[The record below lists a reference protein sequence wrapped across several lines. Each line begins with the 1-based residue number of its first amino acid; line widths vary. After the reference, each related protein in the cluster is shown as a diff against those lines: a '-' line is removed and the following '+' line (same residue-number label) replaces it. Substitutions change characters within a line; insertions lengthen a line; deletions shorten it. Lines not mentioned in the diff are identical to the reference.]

1 MSARMKAPFKA
12 RLILAL
18 CAAVTALAAQGD
30 AAFDY
35 RLQPVKIA
43 DDTWALIGTTE
54 DITRGNGGNI
64 VNTAFVVTRDGVVVV
79 DSGPSLRYGE
89 QMRAAI
95 ARITRQP
102 VIRVFNTH
110 HHPDH
115 FLGNQAYHGV
125 PIAALPATR
134 TGERTDGGAFADNM
148 YRMAGD
154 WASGTEAQ
162 VADEEARPGRWNV
175 GGHEFEL
182 IALDGHTAGD
192 LAILDR
198 STGTLFAGDLIFL
211 DRAPTTPHASV
222 PRWLATLDAL
232 ARLGAK
238 RTLPGHGPLH
248 EGLAGIDMTRD
259 WLRWLDE
266 TLAQA
271 AGSGMDMAEVMRMP
285 LPARFERMPLARSE
299 FERSVTHLYPG
310 YEQRAM
316 NSAAQ
321 PALQQK

>member
-1 MSARMKAPFKA
+1 MNARMKAPFKA
-12 RLILAL
+12 RVILAL
-18 CAAVTALAAQGD
+18 CAAVTAFSAQGD

-35 RLQPVKIA
+35 RLQPVRIA
-43 DDTWALIGTTE
+43 EDTWALIGSTE

-64 VNTAFVVTRDGVVVV
+64 VNTAFVVTRDGVVVI
-79 DSGPSLRYGE
+79 DSGPSRRYGE

-95 ARITRQP
+95 AQVTKQP

-115 FLGNQAYHGV
+115 FLGNQAYGGV

-134 TGERTDGGAFADNM
+134 AGERSDGGAFADNM

-154 WASGTEAQ
+154 WASGTEPH
-162 VADEEARPGRWNV
+162 VADEDVRPGRWTA

-182 IALDGHTAGD
+182 IALEGHTAGD

-198 STGTLFAGDLIFL
+198 TTGTLFAGDLIFL

-232 ARLGAK
+232 SKLGAK
-238 RTLPGHGPLH
+238 RTLPGHGPVH
-248 EGLAGIDMTRD
+248 EGSAGIDMTRE
-259 WLRWLDE
+259 WLRGLDQ
-266 TLAQA
+266 TLAQS
-271 AGSGMDMAEVMRMP
+271 AGSGMDMAEVMRLP

-299 FERSVTHLYPG
+299 FERSVTHLYAG

-316 NSAAQ
+316 DSTAQ
-321 PALQQK
+321 QVLQQK

>member
-1 MSARMKAPFKA
+1 MSARMKTPFKA
-12 RLILAL
+12 RVVLAL
-18 CAAVTALAAQGD
+18 CAAVTAFSAQGD

-43 DDTWALIGTTE
+43 DNTWALIGSTE

-64 VNTAFVVTRDGVVVV
+64 VNTAFVVTRDGVVVI
-79 DSGPSLRYGE
+79 DSGPSRRYGE

-95 ARITRQP
+95 AQVTKQP

-115 FLGNQAYHGV
+115 FLGNQAY
-125 PIAALPATR
+125 
-134 TGERTDGGAFADNM
+134 DGGAFADNM

-154 WASGTEAQ
+154 WASGTEPQ
-162 VADEEARPGRWNV
+162 VADEDVRPGRWSA

-182 IALDGHTAGD
+182 IALEGHTAGD

-198 STGTLFAGDLIFL
+198 TTGTLFTGDLVFL

-232 ARLGAK
+232 SRLGAK
-238 RTLPGHGPLH
+238 RTLPGHGPVH
-248 EGLAGIDMTRD
+248 EGSAGIDMTRE
-259 WLRWLDE
+259 WLRWLDQ

-271 AGSGMDMAEVMRMP
+271 AGSGMDMAEVMRLP

-299 FERSVTHLYPG
+299 FERSVTHLYAG

-316 NSAAQ
+316 DSTAQ
-321 PALQQK
+321 QVLQQK